1 MHKEEIREWALAL
14 PEVEESMPFG
24 PDVVVFKTKGKIFL
38 LLPLDTEVVQ
48 FNVKCDPERAI
59 QLREEFPESILPG
72 YHMNKKHWNTI
83 QVVGRLKGSALKEH
97 IQHSYELIRGKKK
110 A

>member
-1 MHKEEIREWALAL
+1 MHQEEICEWALAL

-83 QVVGRLKGSALKEH
+83 QVDGRLKGSALKEH